1 MISVCGQRVAL
12 SDYERTTV
20 EVLDVEVC
28 KREGWPEMRTK
39 TRQRPP

>member
-12 SDYERTTV
+12 SDYEPTTV

-28 KREGWPEMRTK
+28 KHEGGPEMRTK
-39 TRQRPP
+39 THQRPP